1 MPKNQQNKQGYKSIF
16 MEIAKSK
23 GYKIHDPSFYERK
36 NNIDLKLEGHIGG
49 KSTTVSV
56 DIKKKNGKNAN
67 SWVYIEYENSKGSKG
82 WLYGKAQFIVFE
94 TSKSFIFVSRKK
106 LLDWLSSSQIVRW
119 DLPYVDQPWNS
130 KYRLFRR
137 VGTRETISQIKV
149 SDLLNID
156 SAQVWQKPLT

>member
-119 DLPYVDQPWNS
+119 DLPYVDKPWNS

-137 VGTRETISQIKV
+137 KDTLETITQIKV
-149 SDLLNID
+149 KDLLNVPNHQI
-156 SAQVWQKPLT
+156 WPKHLK